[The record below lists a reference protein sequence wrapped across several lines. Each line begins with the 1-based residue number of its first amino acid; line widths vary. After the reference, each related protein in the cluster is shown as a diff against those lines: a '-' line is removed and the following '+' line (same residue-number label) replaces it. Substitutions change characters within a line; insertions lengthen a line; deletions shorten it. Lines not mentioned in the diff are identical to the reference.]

1 MGLAEQLKQ
10 KILEGYQMT
19 KEEALELY
27 DEPLVEIC
35 RAADE
40 IRQFFC

>member
-27 DEPLVEIC
+27 MPGGG
-35 RAADE
+35 
-40 IRQFFC
+40 